1 MPPMPLPAAI
11 AQSAAALDQTGL
23 ASANGARV
31 EGGAAGGTP
40 RVAFPDV
47 FRDQINNAN
56 KASKTIDNKQVGIGL
71 TAPVQGQS
79 GLSLPVV
86 ADAPGAEASG
96 EHAGEAASGLPD
108 FLGMTTFDEQEPALL
123 GAELP
128 VPPDG
133 NALPM
138 ERQGLPA
145 DGLPRRVPVI
155 GNDPLAEADAA
166 ATSSLAA
173 QNPGMLQPPLAAL
186 ILSSSAD
193 ASPLGSRVQPPP
205 VGAASADLPADA
217 RRGSTAGEAPDTLS
231 QRPLTP
237 ETFPR
242 SGFVRESSSASAV
255 GISTGPQV
263 GGGGLTPPAL
273 PNAGVMDAAGPSGQ
287 PQPQR
292 LEADVSRRVSVG
304 GPATGALPATVPA
317 GTSKDSTGVAPA
329 PTDAI
334 PQGPAERGG
343 ALPRVQSAG
352 QAFTAPPTVPG
363 PVPQPEQVAA
373 GVLLAPIGD
382 TGARSILQGPA
393 EPGVALPRLQFAG
406 QAFTAPPTVP
416 APAPQPEQVAAGVV
430 PAPIG
435 DTGGRSA
442 RSGLGASLTVAPQP
456 QPQPQLDSQVLST
469 PRGSVTSD
477 VERPG
482 SVVAMPAAGEGAE
495 QSALA
500 PAASLQ
506 TSLPSRFD
514 KQPIGQAQSSSP
526 TVSSRVTQ
534 SAGVVTEQ
542 PIPAPDATSLKPAD
556 AGTDP
561 VLNSAT
567 TARSP
572 VGGPATGGGTPDV
585 AVAGSDRRIEQR
597 PNGQVVSGEGSSGPA
612 KPVVPGAAT
621 SATLIRPDTSVGF
634 DAAGALPEAATP
646 DTSAQP
652 LRRPVVAA
660 DTPSAVAV
668 GGLMA
673 PPMGS
678 PPATDIS
685 IPRGDL
691 QGMGARALQAFSTRD
706 GLASDLTIDPA
717 PRQSAGGEAG
727 FASALGQIG
736 RTPEVAPPQIPGNL
750 PVLLAAATGS
760 LGEDLSQR
768 ILWLSSHNL
777 RSAEI
782 RLDPP
787 ELGPLQVQVQHHRDG
802 TSVHFTT
809 SSAAVKD
816 VVEANLPRLRELLE
830 GSGLSLVDVNVAQQ
844 QQRGAPG
851 QREAFDSSASTS
863 RGLLATLQQSEVTP
877 SVRRS
882 IGLVDDYA

>member
-1 MPPMPLPAAI
+1 MPPMPLSAAI

-56 KASKTIDNKQVGIGL
+56 KASKTIDNKQVDIGL

-145 DGLPRRVPVI
+145 DGLLRRVPVI

-287 PQPQR
+287 PQPQPQG

-304 GPATGALPATVPA
+304 GLATVALPATVPP
-317 GTSKDSTGVAPA
+317 GTSKDSAGVAPA
-329 PTDAI
+329 PTD
-334 PQGPAERGG
+334 
-343 ALPRVQSAG
+343 
-352 QAFTAPPTVPG
+352 
-363 PVPQPEQVAA
+363 
-373 GVLLAPIGD
+373 D
-382 TGARSILQGPA
+382 TGARSILQRSA
-393 EPGVALPRLQFAG
+393 ESGGALPRVQFAG
-406 QAFTAPPTVP
+406 QAFTAPTVP
-416 APAPQPEQVAAGVV
+416 APVPQAEQVAAGVV
-430 PAPIG
+430 PAPIV

-456 QPQPQLDSQVLST
+456 QPQPQPQLDSQVLST
-469 PRGSVTSD
+469 PRGSVTSN

-500 PAASLQ
+500 PPASLQ

-514 KQPIGQAQSSSP
+514 KQSIGQAQSSSP
-526 TVSSRVTQ
+526 TVSSRATQ

-542 PIPAPDATSLKPAD
+542 PIPALDATSQKPAD
-556 AGTDP
+556 AETDSA
-561 VLNSAT
+561 LNSAT
-567 TARSP
+567 TARSS
-572 VGGPATGGGTPDV
+572 VGGPAAGGGTPDV

-612 KPVVPGAAT
+612 KPAVPASAG

-634 DAAGALPEAATP
+634 DAVGALPEAATP

-652 LRRPVVAA
+652 LRRPVAAA
-660 DTPSAVAV
+660 DMPSAVAV

-685 IPRGDL
+685 VPRSDL

>member
-1 MPPMPLPAAI
+1 
-11 AQSAAALDQTGL
+11 
-23 ASANGARV
+23 
-31 EGGAAGGTP
+31 
-40 RVAFPDV
+40 
-47 FRDQINNAN
+47 
-56 KASKTIDNKQVGIGL
+56 
-71 TAPVQGQS
+71 
-79 GLSLPVV
+79 
-86 ADAPGAEASG
+86 
-96 EHAGEAASGLPD
+96 
-108 FLGMTTFDEQEPALL
+108 MTS
-123 GAELP
+123 
-128 VPPDG
+128 
-133 NALPM
+133 N
-138 ERQGLPA
+138 
-145 DGLPRRVPVI
+145 
-155 GNDPLAEADAA
+155 
-166 ATSSLAA
+166 
-173 QNPGMLQPPLAAL
+173 
-186 ILSSSAD
+186 
-193 ASPLGSRVQPPP
+193 
-205 VGAASADLPADA
+205 
-217 RRGSTAGEAPDTLS
+217 
-231 QRPLTP
+231 
-237 ETFPR
+237 
-242 SGFVRESSSASAV
+242 
-255 GISTGPQV
+255 
-263 GGGGLTPPAL
+263 
-273 PNAGVMDAAGPSGQ
+273 
-287 PQPQR
+287 
-292 LEADVSRRVSVG
+292 
-304 GPATGALPATVPA
+304 
-317 GTSKDSTGVAPA
+317 
-329 PTDAI
+329 
-334 PQGPAERGG
+334 
-343 ALPRVQSAG
+343 
-352 QAFTAPPTVPG
+352 
-363 PVPQPEQVAA
+363 
-373 GVLLAPIGD
+373 
-382 TGARSILQGPA
+382 
-393 EPGVALPRLQFAG
+393 
-406 QAFTAPPTVP
+406 
-416 APAPQPEQVAAGVV
+416 
-430 PAPIG
+430 
-435 DTGGRSA
+435 
-442 RSGLGASLTVAPQP
+442 
-456 QPQPQLDSQVLST
+456 
-469 PRGSVTSD
+469 

-500 PAASLQ
+500 PPASLQ

-514 KQPIGQAQSSSP
+514 KQSIGQAQSSSP

-542 PIPAPDATSLKPAD
+542 PIPALDATSLKPAD
-556 AGTDP
+556 AETDSA
-561 VLNSAT
+561 LNSAT
-567 TARSP
+567 TARSS
-572 VGGPATGGGTPDV
+572 VGGPAAGGGTPDV

-612 KPVVPGAAT
+612 KPAVPASAG

-634 DAAGALPEAATP
+634 DAVGALPEAATP

-652 LRRPVVAA
+652 LRRPVAAA

-685 IPRGDL
+685 VPRSDL

>member
-287 PQPQR
+287 PQPQPQPQG
-292 LEADVSRRVSVG
+292 LETDVSRRVSVG
-304 GPATGALPATVPA
+304 GLATGALPATVPP
-317 GTSKDSTGVAPA
+317 GTSKDSAGVAPA
-329 PTDAI
+329 PTDDTGARSI
-334 PQGPAERGG
+334 LQRPAEPGA
-343 ALPRVQSAG
+343 ALPRVQSAV
-352 QAFTAPPTVPG
+352 QAFTAPTVPG
-363 PVPQPEQVAA
+363 PVPQA
-373 GVLLAPIGD
+373 
-382 TGARSILQGPA
+382 
-393 EPGVALPRLQFAG
+393 
-406 QAFTAPPTVP
+406 
-416 APAPQPEQVAAGVV
+416 EQVAAGVV

-456 QPQPQLDSQVLST
+456 QPQPQLDGQVLGT
-469 PRGSVTSD
+469 PRGSVTSNG
-477 VERPG
+477 ERPG

-500 PAASLQ
+500 PPASLQ

-526 TVSSRVTQ
+526 TVFSRVTQ

-736 RTPEVAPPQIPGNL
+736 RAPEVAPPQIPGNL

-760 LGEDLSQR
+760 LGEDISQR

>member
-287 PQPQR
+287 PQPQPQPQG
-292 LEADVSRRVSVG
+292 LETDVSRRVSVG
-304 GPATGALPATVPA
+304 GLATGALPATVPP
-317 GTSKDSTGVAPA
+317 GTSKDSVGVAPA
-329 PTDAI
+329 PTDDTGARSI
-334 PQGPAERGG
+334 LQRPAEPGA
-343 ALPRVQSAG
+343 ALPRVQSAV
-352 QAFTAPPTVPG
+352 QAFTAPTVPG
-363 PVPQPEQVAA
+363 PVPQA
-373 GVLLAPIGD
+373 
-382 TGARSILQGPA
+382 
-393 EPGVALPRLQFAG
+393 
-406 QAFTAPPTVP
+406 
-416 APAPQPEQVAAGVV
+416 EQVAAGVV

-456 QPQPQLDSQVLST
+456 QPQPQLDGQVLGT
-469 PRGSVTSD
+469 PRGSVTSNG
-477 VERPG
+477 ERPG

-500 PAASLQ
+500 PPASLQ

-526 TVSSRVTQ
+526 TVFSRVTQ

-727 FASALGQIG
+727 FAGALGQIG
-736 RTPEVAPPQIPGNL
+736 RAPEVAPPQIPGNL

-760 LGEDLSQR
+760 LGEDISQR